1 MRRYRS
7 GRAAEGLPKD
17 DEEKMQKCSTK
28 TDAISPMSR
37 NQAKMRQDTKSNMC
51 EDNVKKLTDRRA
63 SADGGRLR
71 TKSGRRRAV
80 RRGGGG
86 PAGGAEPQKAGLISH
101 RRPWSQRHP
110 QPRPQSHPLSP
121 STSAFLPPISSFP
134 FPSPLS
140 SRQNTAIRAVSRAL
154 KSSFPTRV
162 LQSGKTHEPESFF
175 S

>member
-1 MRRYRS
+1 M
-7 GRAAEGLPKD
+7 
-17 DEEKMQKCSTK
+17 
-28 TDAISPMSR
+28 
-37 NQAKMRQDTKSNMC
+37 
-51 EDNVKKLTDRRA
+51 
-63 SADGGRLR
+63 R

-121 STSAFLPPISSFP
+121 STSAFLSLISSFP

-162 LQSGKTHEPESFF
+162 QNPAKRTNRKVFFPKMCRAVYDTDSNTKQKIKYQIKYQNERQETPGRAAPYAKHPVCAQSAPAPGFIPSRLGNKSAAYA
-175 S
+175 